1 MAAEKTRVYE
11 ESNFEKGFYREL
23 TFRVK
28 IVMADIT
35 LSEEEGSSG
44 NDRGSSHEG
53 RSSVSL
59 QHAVVVLDGDVFL
72 ALLSF
77 VSSVKLF

>member
-1 MAAEKTRVYE
+1 
-11 ESNFEKGFYREL
+11 
-23 TFRVK
+23 
-28 IVMADIT
+28 MADIT
-35 LSEEEGSSG
+35 LSEEEGSSS

-59 QHAVVVLDGDVFL
+59 LHAGVVLDGDVLL

-77 VSSVKLF
+77 VSSVKLSTFKLRPGLV